1 MFNNNTYKL
10 TSFEFDKL
18 MWKNGWDLIFCWT
31 IVIIAFDLNIRN
43 TFDDL
48 QDAARKL
55 YILGLFVNLVITH
68 IMIETSKCRI
78 EQ

>member
-1 MFNNNTYKL
+1 
-10 TSFEFDKL
+10 
-18 MWKNGWDLIFCWT
+18 MWENGWDLIFCWT
-31 IVIIAFDLNIRN
+31 IVIIVFDLNIRN

-78 EQ
+78 EK